1 MRVLLLAGRDSPSA
15 QYLRAWA
22 DRLCPEM
29 NLQPIYLQ
37 SSDPAA
43 IEAVASLAG
52 YRILPLDDAAVAAA
66 VRLSANMAR
75 PLMDGDPECLQD
87 KWGQR
92 LALAQAG
99 LPSPPFALVESVG
112 DVCDFARRH
121 GYPLMLKPSRGTESR
136 GVSRVDAEAQIER
149 ALSLARIAAR
159 TTGLDRVMAEGYLD
173 GPDVAVESMVI
184 DGVTTDL
191 AVSQSGWHGHIW
203 RAAAPLGPGPQS
215 QLGAIAKAVAEA
227 NRALGLR
234 WAATSNELRV
244 TAEGPVIVE
253 VNARLGGGSCE
264 DAVRLHSGLDRID
277 VMLRLLAGE
286 DVRLPAPTERP
297 VAQAVM
303 LADVSGR
310 VTRIEVP
317 DGLFADPNN
326 ILHLYLAPGRQVDA
340 ASRPS
345 AGWLVLRGRNGE
357 SADGLLPWATG
368 LARRIR
374 LITSG

>member
-1 MRVLLLAGRDSPSA
+1 MRVLLLAGRDSTSA

-22 DRLCPEM
+22 ERLCSEM

-37 SSDPAA
+37 SSDPPA
-43 IEAVASLAG
+43 IEAIASLAG

-66 VRLSANMAR
+66 VRLSASMAR

-92 LALAQAG
+92 LALSHAG
-99 LPSPPFALVESVG
+99 LPSPPFALVESAG
-112 DVCDFARRH
+112 DVCDFARHH

-159 TTGLDRVMAEGYLD
+159 ATGLDRVMAEGYLD

-203 RAAAPLGPGPQS
+203 RAAAPLGPGLQP
-215 QLGAIAKAVAEA
+215 QLGAIAAAIAEA

-234 WAATSNELRV
+234 WAATSNEVRV

-264 DAVRLHSGLDRID
+264 DAVRLHSGLDRIGL
-277 VMLRLLAGE
+277 MLRLLAGDE
-286 DVRLPAPTERP
+286 VQMPAPLEQP
-297 VAQAVM
+297 VAQATM
-303 LADVSGR
+303 LAGASGR
-310 VTRIEVP
+310 VLRIDVP
-317 DGLFADPNN
+317 DDLFADPDH
-326 ILHLYLAPGRQVDA
+326 ILQLYLAPGRHIDTG
-340 ASRPS
+340 SRQS
-345 AGWLVLRGRNGE
+345 LGWLVLRGREGE
-357 SADGLLPWATG
+357 HADQLLPRATG
-368 LARRIR
+368 YARGIRIV
-374 LITSG
+374 TTE